1 MSANEVLS
9 SLLFFSAVFW
19 SRFRCVYSSFSLF
32 AVYVSSSKPF
42 FSFVSLIIRG
52 WVAKGNM
59 QMLYWFFSAIHTHT
73 QGAKGFR
80 VWGENAEKE
89 TGNKKKKVCSAYL
102 LPTRVYHILF
112 MCCRSSSQQP
122 ASQPAPVYLNCL
134 VPTFICLFTAL
145 FLLKSL
151 YKYDWFK
158 VLNPIISST
167 FPFIPNSRRQL

>member
-89 TGNKKKKVCSAYL
+89 TGNKKKKFAPPICFPLECIIYYSCAAEVAA
-102 LPTRVYHILF
+102 
-112 MCCRSSSQQP
+112 SSQS
-122 ASQPAPVYLNCL
+122 ASQPRSIWIVLCPPSFAYSL
-134 VPTFICLFTAL
+134 LF
-145 FLLKSL
+145 F
-151 YKYDWFK
+151 F
-158 VLNPIISST
+158 
-167 FPFIPNSRRQL
+167 